1 MHLGL
6 LHWQAD
12 FFYHLS
18 HQESSLEAR
27 RGDQRFFPRAF
38 RGNMVP
44 RHLDFRLLAS
54 RSVREEVSV
63 IVSHPVY
70 GNLLEQP
77 SEICIS
83 SLDSCNPGCLP
94 VASGWVCPV
103 RNISRRWDDE
113 RRKKLRS
120 VFPASSFLLSAYL
133 WYSYVLP
140 VLQLLLSDP
149 SSKVMGALFPPF
161 PC

>member
-1 MHLGL
+1 
-6 LHWQAD
+6 
-12 FFYHLS
+12 
-18 HQESSLEAR
+18 
-27 RGDQRFFPRAF
+27 
-38 RGNMVP
+38 MVP

-113 RRKKLRS
+113 IGR
-120 VFPASSFLLSAYL
+120 ASCRER
-133 WYSYVLP
+133 
-140 VLQLLLSDP
+140 VLQG
-149 SSKVMGALFPPF
+149 V
-161 PC
+161 